1 MANTAINHDP
11 VATFPGSSTNTAV
24 VKWSGTSGNALL
36 DSGVI
41 IDGSNNV
48 TGLNNVTATG
58 YLHLTGDEK
67 ELRFYEGANYIAIAA
82 PSGLGA
88 DYTFTLPLNDGAAS
102 EFLQTDGNGVLVWA
116 AVHAD
121 AHTVVSHSDT
131 SITGAELTQLSGISA
146 NVTDT
151 NLNTLTDGSSTT
163 SLHAHAGG
171 GPSQATQSALVA
183 ETNEDT
189 YAPPDLMKHHP
200 GITKVWDM
208 TNAAGTIETPD
219 YGVSTIGD
227 TGTGNRRVNF
237 SQAFN
242 GTKFGKQ
249 VTGDLAGGGER
260 ASGVSTA
267 ATDAMIYNS
276 SNSLQDS
283 ETFFSAWGIF

>member
-88 DYTFTLPLNDGAAS
+88 DYTFTLPLNDGAAD
-102 EFLQTDGNGVLVWA
+102 EFLQTNGSGVLVWA

-121 AHTVVSHSDT
+121 AHTVASHSDT
-131 SITGAELTQLSGISA
+131 TATGAELE
-146 NVTDT
+146 
-151 NLNTLTDGSSTT
+151 TLTDGSTT

-171 GPSQATQSALVA
+171 GPSQATQSALEA
-183 ETNEDT
+183 TTNEDT
-189 YAPPDLMKHHP
+189 YAPPDLMHHHP
-200 GITKVWDM
+200 GMIKVWGIIGGGGDLKSIDYNVASV
-208 TNAAGTIETPD
+208 TDTGAGDRMIIFTVAFSSTL
-219 YGVSTIGD
+219 YCSTIAMASADTSQFFPYMNYLGSASQIRHTIYSGD
-227 TGTGNRRVNF
+227 SAAMGLADMACSF
-237 SQAFN
+237 MIS
-242 GTKFGKQ
+242 
-249 VTGDLAGGGER
+249 GDQ
-260 ASGVSTA
+260 S
-267 ATDAMIYNS
+267 
-276 SNSLQDS
+276 
-283 ETFFSAWGIF
+283 